1 MHTSHYGFRS
11 LKTED
16 SPQQERKYVG
26 IIHNVG
32 RKTGETGL
40 VRHVSAPQKG
50 AQSHLVTVS

>member
-1 MHTSHYGFRS
+1 MA

-16 SPQQERKYVG
+16 SPQQEGKCVG

-40 VRHVSAPQKG
+40 VRHVSVPQKG
-50 AQSHLVTVS
+50 AQGDLVTVS